1 MHVPTNEIATTS
13 SSSLAAAAAVVDYT
27 AGTVSLSSSSLP
39 ALEVVTPP
47 PVLLIVIIAVLLL
60 VSAQSFINTM
70 LTGEQ
75 GLSAYLKD
83 GSGYNKS
90 GYQPRRSARAT
101 DRRSTD
107 GNNKIEEDAGPTSE
121 DPLPWL
127 KLPAL
132 KFVDVAGQQQQ
143 QPAFDDTIVVNE
155 NEEERIV
162 SNEIYNELERLRL
175 KLNIELSN
183 NNKNDGTDG
192 NGNDGGKEN
201 YNLSEEAIRIRT
213 KMERLMKIYG
223 IEYTID

>member
-1 MHVPTNEIATTS
+1 MHIPTNEIATTS

-27 AGTVSLSSSSLP
+27 AGTVSLSSSSLS

-101 DRRSTD
+101 DQGSTN
-107 GNNKIEEDAGPTSE
+107 GNNKTEEDAGPTSE

-143 QPAFDDTIVVNE
+143 QQPAFDDNIVMNE
-155 NEEERIV
+155 NEEERTV
-162 SNEIYNELERLRL
+162 SNEVYNELERLRL

-183 NNKNDGTDG
+183 NNNKNKND
-192 NGNDGGKEN
+192 GNDGGKEN